1 LNEKTHRILKGVR
14 SNNQTIFLSFQSI
27 SFQRETCFITFST
40 TAAAAAM
47 NPIAMQVF
55 LFLLLSNLSNFR
67 RSSSYNYLS
76 NWCVSNFVWL
86 FYFFLMNVNL
96 NRAFLIEEIGAMQKI
111 RKSFPP
117 RSLELKSKITFW
129 LSI

>member
-1 LNEKTHRILKGVR
+1 MNEKTHRILKGVR

-27 SFQRETCFITFST
+27 SFQRETCFITFSA

-76 NWCVSNFVWL
+76 NCCAFNFVWL
-86 FYFFLMNVNL
+86 FFLMNVNL